1 MTASRDDENA
11 TALQTARTGVVPEPD
26 ELEAAVRASR
36 LSVVL
41 FDVER
46 ARLIAISRRAERD
59 LDLIDVDFET
69 FDLVGSSSNPEGVRE
84 LLTWIQRGTAKEW
97 TWRSRLHS
105 PDGAIYYADAVV
117 RAVPGALSRPQRC
130 IAFYPSAPAP
140 GTEHNIVESF
150 GDLTVGSIGADG
162 HVECVRSVAPEL
174 GFAARRVSP
183 AARPLELH
191 GEDAIRIEKA
201 TRLILEDDICV
212 STVARVRDTAG
223 PWRGVRVTLE
233 QSIDVAD
240 DPDHAVLPPP
250 HAPHQLAQQRVIE
263 LERYLRRIAR
273 AVEAAGST
281 PASVVPDASS
291 VPGLEDLSARQWEVV
306 TRLFRVE
313 RVATIARDMFL
324 SQSTVRNHLAS
335 TYRRLGVRS
344 QAELLEKLHA
354 ATQRR

>member
-1 MTASRDDENA
+1 VTASRGDENA
-11 TALQTARTGVVPEPD
+11 TALHSARTGLVPEPD
-26 ELEAAVRASR
+26 ALETAVRASL

-46 ARLIAISRRAERD
+46 ARLIAISPRAERD
-59 LDLIDVDFET
+59 LDLIDVDFDT
-69 FDLVGSSSNPEGVRE
+69 FDLVKSSSNPEGVRE

-97 TWRSRLHS
+97 TWRSRLRS
-105 PDGAIYYADAVV
+105 PDGAIYFADAVV
-117 RAVPGALSRPQRC
+117 RAVGGTLSRPRRC

-150 GDLTVGSIGADG
+150 GDLTVGSVGADG
-162 HVECVRSVAPEL
+162 HIECVRSVAPGLE
-174 GFAARRVSP
+174 FAPRRVSP
-183 AARPLELH
+183 TARPLELH
-191 GEDAIRIEKA
+191 GDDAIRIEKA
-201 TRLILEDDICV
+201 TRLILEDAICV
-212 STVARVRDTAG
+212 STVARVRDAAG

-233 QSIDVAD
+233 QTVDGAEDPD
-240 DPDHAVLPPP
+240 DPLLPPA
-250 HAPHQLAQQRVIE
+250 HEQHQFAQQRIIE

-273 AVEAAGST
+273 AVEAAGYT

-306 TRLFRVE
+306 TRLFRGE

-335 TYRRLGVRS
+335 IYRRLGVRS

-354 ATQRR
+354 ATAHR